1 MQPMSRINTTTKY
14 QFFGRPRKT
23 LVQPHTNWTGEIVLP
38 MQVPA
43 NLLTGSVYLSDFGIS
58 IRAGTQVECKQQ
70 TPSCWC
76 APERFHNVNPT
87 AASDMWS
94 FMCIFAKLY
103 LGALPWSPYGE
114 PLAEM
119 VKIFGSLPQ
128 CWKGYFYYPQRA
140 NSSWYDPKITPETS
154 LDALITR
161 ARPDVDSTERSYVAH
176 VLRRGFAYEP
186 DERITARQLLQDA
199 YFQNILRRYVN

>member
-1 MQPMSRINTTTKY
+1 MQPISHINTTSKY
-14 QFFGRPRKT
+14 QSFGRPRKT
-23 LVQPHTNWTGEIVLP
+23 LVEPHTNWIGEIVLP

-70 TPSCWC
+70 TPGCWC
-76 APERFHNVNPT
+76 ALEQFHNVNPT
-87 AASDMWS
+87 TASDMWS

-103 LGALPWSPYGE
+103 LGALPWPPYGD
-114 PLAEM
+114 PLAEI

-128 CWKGYFYYPQRA
+128 RWSGHFYYPQRA
-140 NSSWYDPKITPETS
+140 NPLWYDPRTKPETS
-154 LDALITR
+154 LDALIAR

-186 DERITARQLLQDA
+186 DERITACQLLQDPD
-199 YFQNILRRYVN
+199 FQNTLRRYVN

>member
-1 MQPMSRINTTTKY
+1 M
-14 QFFGRPRKT
+14 
-23 LVQPHTNWTGEIVLP
+23 QPHTNWTGEIVLP

-43 NLLTGSVYLSDFGIS
+43 NLLTGSVYLGDFGIS

-76 APERFHNVNPT
+76 TSERFHNVNPT

-128 CWKGYFYYPQRA
+128 RWKGYFCYLQRA
-140 NSSWYDPKITPETS
+140 NSSWYDPRTTPETS
-154 LDALITR
+154 LDALIAR
-161 ARPDVDSTERSYVAH
+161 VRPDVDSTARSYVAH
-176 VLRRGFAYEP
+176 VLRRGLAYEP

-199 YFQNILRRYVN
+199 YFRTF